1 MPTTRVAALLLAGA
15 LFLSAC
21 TTAVAGAPVPVPRPT
36 RPKPPPSF
44 TLLVPA
50 AEDDLIKLTRK
61 GAEKYAGDQ
70 KGKLNVVTLTGQP
83 SSDNP
88 KATSAVAQKPT
99 VVIAVRVNPEVVLKQ
114 VATRPD
120 QQFLLVDDACAT
132 RQAKNVTCLQFREH
146 EGVYLL
152 GAEAG
157 LLTTTGKL
165 GAVVAMDIPIL
176 KRFWAPFGQ
185 GAAAV
190 KPGTTMSQVFVP
202 APNHF
207 QDPVAAET
215 LAKQLGASHVM
226 AVAFGGNR
234 GVFKA
239 AKDSGFSTFGM
250 DVNECPNGNGTVV
263 DSVIKR
269 TDIAVA
275 DGLKAIADKAGGKA
289 ISYGLKENGISLASL
304 EPDAAASQCTVAG
317 RPDVLDKVKEI
328 REKIISGE
336 LRVEDPSVR

>member
-1 MPTTRVAALLLAGA
+1 MPTTRLTALLLAGA
-15 LFLSAC
+15 LLLTAC

-36 RPKPPPSF
+36 RPKPPPTF
-44 TLLVPA
+44 TLLAPA
-50 AEDDLIKLTRK
+50 AEDDLIKLARK
-61 GAEKYAGDQ
+61 GAEKYAGEQ
-70 KGKLNVVTLTGQP
+70 KGKLTVVTLTGQP

-88 KATSAVAQKPT
+88 KTTTAVAQKPD

-114 VATRPD
+114 IATRPD

-132 RQAKNVTCLQFREH
+132 RRGKNVTCLEFREH

-157 LLTTTGKL
+157 LLTTTGKV
-165 GAVVAMDIPIL
+165 GAVVAMDIPVL
-176 KRFWAPFGQ
+176 KRFWVPFGQ

-190 KPGTTMSQVFVP
+190 KPGTTMSQMFVP

-207 QDPVAAET
+207 QDPAAAEAA
-215 LAKQLGASHVM
+215 AKQLGASHVM

-239 AKDSGFSTFGM
+239 AKDGGFSAFGM

-275 DGLKAIADKAGGKA
+275 GGLKAIADKAGGTS

-304 EPDAAASQCTVAG
+304 EPDAAGSQCTVVG
-317 RPDVLDKVKEI
+317 RQDVLGRVKEI
-328 REKIISGE
+328 REKIVSGE
-336 LRVEDPSVR
+336 LRIEDPSVR